1 MAAATSPLR
10 LAAAVL
16 AAGEGRRLGGVCK
29 ALIRVD
35 GTPQVVRL
43 WRLLAEAG
51 VGRGVVVTGAHA
63 PALNEAAAAMG
74 VPVGWRLVHH
84 PDHAAGQ
91 PGSVRCALQALLA
104 PETPAWDAAVLLPC
118 DLPLL
123 TAPDLRAV
131 VDALDGGLVRPVY
144 QGQPAHPVALT
155 RAAAQAVLALGADA
169 DIRAYV
175 QAQPQAL
182 QRIPVSHDRG
192 SFDMDTPEDLA
203 ALRER
208 TGWSVEV

>member
-1 MAAATSPLR
+1 M
-10 LAAAVL
+10 L

-29 ALIRVD
+29 AMIRID
-35 GTPQVVRL
+35 GEPQLARL
-43 WRLLAEAG
+43 WRLLAEAS
-51 VGRGVVVTGAHA
+51 VMQGVVVTGGHV
-63 PALNEAAAAMG
+63 PAWL
-74 VPVGWRLVHH
+74 PPPGWRLVHH
-84 PDHAAGQ
+84 ADHALGQ

-104 PETPAWDAAVLLPC
+104 PETPAWDVAVLLPC

-123 TAPDLRAV
+123 TAEDVRAV
-131 VDALDGGLVRPVY
+131 VDALDVSAALARPVF
-144 QGQPAHPVALT
+144 QGQPAHPVVLT
-155 RAAAQAVLALGADA
+155 REAAQVVLALGPDA

-175 QAQPQAL
+175 QSQPQAL
-182 QRIPVSHDRG
+182 RRIPVSNDRG

>member
-1 MAAATSPLR
+1 MPAATSTPR

-29 ALIRVD
+29 AMIRID
-35 GTPQVVRL
+35 GQPQLARL
-43 WRLLAEAG
+43 WRLLRESG
-51 VGRGVVVTGAHA
+51 VGQGVVVTGAFV
-63 PALNEAAAAMG
+63 PALTA
-74 VPVGWRLVHH
+74 PPGWRLVHH

-104 PETPAWDAAVLLPC
+104 RETPAWDAAVLLPC

-123 TAPDLRAV
+123 TADDVRGV
-131 VDALDGGLVRPVY
+131 VAALDGGAALARPVH
-144 QGQPAHPVALT
+144 QGEPAHPVVLT
-155 RAAAQAVLALGADA
+155 REAAQAVLALGPGA

-182 QRIPVSHDRG
+182 RRLPVSHDRG
-192 SFDMDTPEDLA
+192 SFDMDTPEDLN
-203 ALRER
+203 ALRTR
-208 TGWSVEV
+208 TGWRVEI